1 MTPAP
6 SPPAFG
12 RTPLTSTI
20 PTLLLVS
27 AGDEQYRRYA
37 LEQIAARH
45 RVVLLSPSE
54 PTWEAPYIHGHEVA
68 DTSDPDASLA
78 AAERLAADHHIKGVL
93 TWDEFAQHTAAH
105 LACRFATSGNSTAT
119 AHTCRDKAASRAAFA
134 AFNVPSA
141 ASVRADTPDQARAA
155 AATIGYPVVLKPAA
169 AAGSIGVSLAATPKD
184 LTAAF
189 DLADQAAGDH
199 EHATGRCGV
208 LVEEYLDGPEISVEC
223 VTVRGA
229 TTPVA
234 VTRKRLGPPPYFEE
248 TGHSV
253 EAGDPLLALV
263 GPVAVRALHA
273 VGYANGVSHV
283 EMRLTAS
290 GPRLIEVNGRLAGDL
305 IPHLVREATGIDL
318 PLAAADIAVGLR
330 PDLTPT
336 RRRAA
341 AIHMAYAPADG
352 RLTRATA
359 DPALRHQHWLE
370 RLVWEKQPGDHVAL
384 PPAGN
389 LGTARVAH
397 LVATA
402 ATAEICLQHLADAAR
417 QLDITTD

>member
-1 MTPAP
+1 M
-6 SPPAFG
+6 
-12 RTPLTSTI
+12 
-20 PTLLLVS
+20 
-27 AGDEQYRRYA
+27 
-37 LEQIAARH
+37 
-45 RVVLLSPSE
+45 E

-68 DTSDPDASLA
+68 DTTDPDASLA
-78 AAERLAADHHIKGVL
+78 AAERLAADHRIDGVL

-105 LACRFATSGNSTAT
+105 LACRFATFGNSTAT
-119 AHTCRDKAASRAAFA
+119 AHACRDKAVGRAAFA

-141 ASVRADTPDQARAA
+141 ASVRADTLEQARAA
-155 AATIGYPVVLKPAA
+155 AAGIGYPVVLKPAA

-184 LTAAF
+184 LRTAF
-189 DLADQAAGDH
+189 DLASRAAGDH
-199 EHATGRCGV
+199 EDTTGRCGV

-223 VTVRGA
+223 VTVRGV

-253 EAGDPLLALV
+253 EAGDPLLAVV
-263 GPVAVRALHA
+263 GPVAVQALHA
-273 VGYANGVSHV
+273 VGFANGVSHV
-283 EMRLTAS
+283 EMRLTDRG
-290 GPRLIEVNGRLAGDL
+290 GPRLIEVNGRLGGDL

-318 PLAAADIAVGLR
+318 PLAAADIALGLR
-330 PDLTPT
+330 PDVTPT

-352 RLTRATA
+352 RLTRAA
-359 DPALRHQHWLE
+359 AHPALLHQHWLE
-370 RLVWEKQPGDHVAL
+370 RLVWEHRTGDQVLL

-417 QLDITTD
+417 HLDITID